1 MQAANDLPDLFAAL
15 AHSVAKNIHADACLI
30 SLLDEERDVLRDVA
44 ASVIAPARLN
54 TVAMEYRLSEFPM
67 TRAVLEKHNP
77 REVSIH
83 DPDADPA
90 ERAVLDDLGFRRVLL
105 CPLIVEDRAIG
116 TVECYR
122 TVDRGFRKDDPDQ
135 VAFLAAFAANTYSRI
150 QLAAKLES
158 HYTVTLEALA
168 SALEAKDPNT
178 EAHTGRIRDMA
189 LALSTA
195 MQVPPELRR
204 AVKLGAILHDVGK
217 IGIADAILLK
227 PGPLDD
233 EEWQVMRQHPLI
245 GERMLQGIDF
255 VAPALPIVRHHHE
268 RWDGNGYPDRLTKD
282 EIPLGAR
289 IVAVCDA
296 FDAMTSDRP
305 YRKGMP
311 MEHACDELISCAGKQ
326 FDPMCVALLV
336 DVVSR
341 LGQDHLEE
349 RFVRYA
355 T

>member
-15 AHSVAKNIHADACLI
+15 AQSVARNIHADACLI
-30 SLLDEERDVLRDVA
+30 SIYDEERDVIRDVA

-54 TVAMEYRLSEFPM
+54 IVAMEYRLSEFPI
-67 TRAVLEKHNP
+67 TRSVIESGEP
-77 REVSIH
+77 REISIH
-83 DPDADPA
+83 DADSDPA

-105 CPLIVEDRAIG
+105 CPLMVDEKAIG
-116 TVECYR
+116 TIEAYR
-122 TVDRGFRKDDPDQ
+122 TIDRGFRADDPSQ
-135 VAFLAAFAANTYSRI
+135 IAFLSAFAANTYSRI

-158 HYTVTLEALA
+158 QYTVTLEALA

-195 MQVPPELRR
+195 MQVPSELRR

-233 EEWQVMRQHPLI
+233 GEWQVMRQHPLI

-255 VAPALPIVRHHHE
+255 VGPALPIVRHHHE
-268 RWDGNGYPDRLTKD
+268 RWDGNGYPDRLAKE
-282 EIPLGAR
+282 EIPIGAR
-289 IVAVCDA
+289 IVSVCDA

-305 YRKGMP
+305 YRNGMP
-311 MEHACDELISCAGKQ
+311 TESACDELIACAGKQ

-355 T
+355 S